1 MAYFLLGGLLFECST
16 LRKCNERFDGT
27 VPRLVGIEVSRTTF
41 LDISLLRKLLLVR
54 FYVAVWVLL
63 SVFSIFCITSSLVIA
78 LVRITKK
85 LRIILRFWE
94 TAHLPLP

>member
-16 LRKCNERFDGT
+16 LRACNERFDGT

-54 FYVAVWVLL
+54 F
-63 SVFSIFCITSSLVIA
+63 
-78 LVRITKK
+78 
-85 LRIILRFWE
+85 
-94 TAHLPLP
+94 

>member
-16 LRKCNERFDGT
+16 LRACNERFDGT

-54 FYVAVWVLL
+54 FYVVVWVLL

-94 TAHLPLP
+94 TAHLSLP